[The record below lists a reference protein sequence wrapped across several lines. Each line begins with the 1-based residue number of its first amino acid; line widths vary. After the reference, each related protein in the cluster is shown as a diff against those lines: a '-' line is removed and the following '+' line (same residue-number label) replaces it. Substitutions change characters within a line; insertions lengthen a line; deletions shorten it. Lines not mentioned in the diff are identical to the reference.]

1 MKYIDLTHKF
11 TDSMPSYPGDP
22 RPILQQITLI
32 SEDGVNDHSLKTTMH
47 IGTHIDAPAHM
58 ISNGKLISDYPI
70 EKFFGKAIFIDA
82 RGQMTIGPEI
92 LPKEK
97 IKAGNVVILYTGWD
111 KKFGNHEYFGDHP
124 IVNNEFADTLIELGI
139 SILCIDFPSPDK
151 KPYPIHQKLLRHDIL
166 IAENATN
173 LELLIEQKKIEI
185 IALPLYIEADA
196 SPCRIVAKIG

>member
-1 MKYIDLTHKF
+1 
-11 TDSMPSYPGDP
+11 MPSYPGDP
-22 RPILQQITLI
+22 RSTLQRITLT
-32 SEDGVNDHSLKTTMH
+32 SEEGINDHSLKTTMH

-58 ISNGKLISDYPI
+58 IPNGKLISDYPI
-70 EKFFGKAIFIDA
+70 EKFFGEAIFIDA
-82 RGQMTIGPEI
+82 RGQKTIGSEI

-111 KKFGNHEYFGDHP
+111 KKFGSQKYFSDHP
-124 IVNNEFADTLIELGI
+124 IVKNEFVDTLIELGI

-151 KPYPIHQKLLRHDIL
+151 KPYQIHKKLLGHDIL

-173 LELLIEQKKIEI
+173 LELLIGKETIEI